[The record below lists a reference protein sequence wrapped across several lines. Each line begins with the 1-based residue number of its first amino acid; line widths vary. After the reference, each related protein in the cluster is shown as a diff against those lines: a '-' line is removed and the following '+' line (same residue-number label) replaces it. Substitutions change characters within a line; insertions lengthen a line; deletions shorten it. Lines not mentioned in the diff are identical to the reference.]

1 VLRPSIEEGKI
12 VLSDRYA
19 DATVAYQGAGRG
31 FSRKVIES
39 VVRLATEGLKPG
51 LTLLF
56 DLPVE
61 ECLARTRRRGVEGRD
76 RLDSEG
82 AEFHVK
88 VRERYLGI
96 AATEPNRVKIISADG
111 TLNQTHAKV
120 LDVVMPFLQI
130 QKRTS
135 VR

>member
-1 VLRPSIEEGKI
+1 LEEGKI

-39 VVRLATEGLKPG
+39 VVRLATEGLNPA

-76 RLDSEG
+76 RLDLEE
-82 AEFHVK
+82 AEFHMK
-88 VRERYLGI
+88 VRERYLEI
-96 AATEPNRVKIISADG
+96 AANEPNRVKIISAEG
-111 TLNQTHAKV
+111 TLNHTHAKV
-120 LDVVMPFLQI
+120 LDVVMPFLQA
-130 QKRTS
+130 QKKSSTG
-135 VR
+135 